1 MRSLLMNHVQ
11 DFSAAGRRLELDGG
25 RRVPVLLWVVS
36 ILAGSMVSAV
46 FWLAVFGQGFV
57 N

>member
-1 MRSLLMNHVQ
+1 MNHVQ